1 MENAVVVGR
10 RSVVLGE
17 RVSQMWMTGLKL
29 LLEANLPTPGY
40 GFENSF
46 LVLLALWLVHRL
58 VNLF

>member
-17 RVSQMWMTGLKL
+17 RVSQRLKL

-40 GFENSF
+40 EFDSF
-46 LVLLALWLVHRL
+46 LLLLLALLLLHSL
-58 VNLF
+58 ENLY